1 MSLAQFDLIALI
13 TSVGY
18 IGIFL
23 TVFAESGLLI
33 GVFLPGDSLLF
44 TAGLLASQGI
54 FSITW
59 LLLGCFLAAVIGDN
73 VGYSF
78 GHKVGP
84 KIFTRE
90 DSLFFRKSYVVR
102 TQRFYERYG
111 SKVLVLARFIP
122 VVRSLAPIL
131 AGVGSMRYRV
141 FFLYN
146 VVGGLLWSVLVTLLG
161 YYLGRW
167 FPDVEK
173 YLLLI
178 VGSIV
183 LISIIPPIIELMK
196 SHREN

>member
-1 MSLAQFDLIALI
+1 MSLFQFDLIGLI

-78 GHKVGP
+78 GHKVGL

-90 DSLFFRKSYVVR
+90 DSLFFRKSYVIK
-102 TQRFYERYG
+102 TQRFYQRYG

-141 FFLYN
+141 FFVYN
-146 VVGGLLWSVLVTLLG
+146 VIGGLLWSVLVTLLG

-167 FPDVEK
+167 FPDVDK

-183 LISIIPPIIELMK
+183 LISIVPPIIELMK
-196 SHREN
+196 SHKEK

>member
-102 TQRFYERYG
+102 TQRFYEHYG

-131 AGVGSMRYRV
+131 AGVGSMRYKV
-141 FFLYN
+141 FFIYN
-146 VVGGLLWSVLVTLLG
+146 IIGGLLWSVLVTLLG
-161 YYLGRW
+161 YYLGHW

-178 VGSIV
+178 VVSIV
-183 LISIIPPIIELMK
+183 LISIVPPIIELMK
-196 SHREN
+196 SHREK

>member
-1 MSLAQFDLIALI
+1 MSFLHLDLIGLI

-78 GHKVGP
+78 GHRIGP

-90 DSLFFRKSYVVR
+90 DSLFFRKSYVIK
-102 TQRFYERYG
+102 TQHFYERYG

-131 AGVGSMRYRV
+131 AGVGNMRYKV
-141 FFLYN
+141 FFIYN
-146 VVGGLLWSVLVTLLG
+146 VIGAFLWSVLVTLLG

-178 VGSIV
+178 VGCII
-183 LISIIPPIIELMK
+183 LISIVPPMVELMK
-196 SHREN
+196 SRHHS